1 MNGSRQ
7 ERPDT
12 PETGKEEARSAGLRY
27 VDDRL
32 PGIARKAGRH
42 GFRYIDNDGKPLQ
55 DEEELARIRS
65 LAIPPAW
72 TDVWICRWR
81 NGHLQAT
88 GRDARGRKQYRYH
101 PYWRRVRN
109 ESKYERLYAFGMA
122 LPALREHVDAALTL
136 PGLPRDKVLAAIVH
150 LLQVTMMRIGN
161 REYARDNNSF
171 GMTTLRKKHVR
182 VDGSQIQFEF
192 RGKSGIRHSIR
203 LQDRRLARIIA
214 RTRDLPGQE
223 LFQYVDDEGQRHAI
237 GSADVN
243 DYLRA
248 ITGEEYTAKDFR
260 TWAGTVLAAAV
271 LRKCEVCISE
281 SQGKHQIAQAIA
293 MVAQRLGN
301 TPAVCRKCY
310 VHPEVIGAYL
320 DGSLHDLVSRSEA
333 SGIALAPEE
342 EMVLRL
348 LEKRGSGTVGDK
360 CTRRA
365 A

>member
-7 ERPDT
+7 EDT
-12 PETGKEEARSAGLRY
+12 DTQENVRDEVRSAGLRY

-32 PGIARKAGRH
+32 PGITRKTGRH
-42 GFRYIDNDGKPLQ
+42 GFRYVDNDGKLLR

-101 PYWRRVRN
+101 AHWRRVRD
-109 ESKYERLYAFGMA
+109 EAKYERLHAFGMA
-122 LPALREHVDAALTL
+122 LPALRERVDVALAL

-150 LLQVTMMRIGN
+150 LLQVTLMRIGN

-182 VDGSQIQFEF
+182 VDGSRIVFEF

-214 RTRDLPGQE
+214 RTRELPGQE
-223 LFQYVDDEGQRHAI
+223 LFQYVDDAGQRHAI

-243 DYLRA
+243 EYLRA
-248 ITGEEYTAKDFR
+248 VTGEDYTAKDFR
-260 TWAGTVLAAAV
+260 TWAGTVLATAV
-271 LRKCEVCISE
+271 LRECEACISE

-310 VHPEVIGAYL
+310 VHPEVIEAYL
-320 DGSLHDLVSRSEA
+320 DGSLHDLANGSEA
-333 SGIALAPEE
+333 LGVALAPEE

-348 LEKRGSGTVGDK
+348 LEKRGSGTAGDK